1 MRYLVTGGA
10 GFIGSNTVDELVRR
24 GHSVVVLDDLS
35 SSKEDN
41 LAESRNKISFIKG
54 SITDLEVV
62 RKAVHE
68 AECVL
73 HLAARTSVPRSV
85 KDPIETNRINID
97 GTLNV
102 LVAARDARVKRVVF
116 AASSSAY
123 GETPTLPKV
132 ETMQPQ
138 PISPYGV
145 TKYVGELYGQTFGRC
160 YGLENVALRYFNIF
174 GPRQDPGSPY
184 SGVLAK
190 FCTAFLEDTQPVVFG
205 DGEQTRD
212 FTYVENAVVANLLAC
227 EAPNVSGKV
236 FNVGV
241 GGRISLNGVLRELG
255 KITGKALEA
264 KYETL
269 RDGDIRDSQADI
281 SQAREFLGY
290 EPKVTFEEGLARTF
304 EWYRVTQT
312 RPQVA
317 GFESRI
323 TCQDFRVVWSHRSA
337 ADHPAWAR
345 RSCSRTTV
353 APAFFGPARPG
364 SACLLR
370 RVHRSS
376 SPSEWCR
383 CCGYRRAGFY
393 P

>member
-1 MRYLVTGGA
+1 MRYVVTGGA

-35 SSKEDN
+35 AGREDK
-41 LAESRNKISFIKG
+41 LAEIRNKITFIKG
-54 SITDLEVV
+54 SITDIEVV
-62 RKAVHE
+62 RKAMHE
-68 AECVL
+68 AEYVM

-85 KDPIETNRINID
+85 KDPIETNKINIE

-102 LVAARDARVKRVVF
+102 LVAAKELKVKRVVF

-132 ETMQPQ
+132 ETMQPE

-145 TKYVGELYGQTFGRC
+145 TKFVGELYGQTFGRC

-190 FCTAFLEDTQPVVFG
+190 FCTAFLQGTPPSVFG

-212 FTYVENAVVANLLAC
+212 FTYVENAVQANLLAC

-241 GGRISLNGVLRELG
+241 GGRVSLNEVLRELR

-264 KYETL
+264 NYEPA
-269 RDGDIRDSQADI
+269 REGDIRDSQADI
-281 SQAREFLGY
+281 SRAREFLGY
-290 EPKVTFEEGLARTF
+290 EPQVSFEEGLARTF
-304 EWYRVTQT
+304 EWYRGTQ
-312 RPQVA
+312 A
-317 GFESRI
+317 KM
-323 TCQDFRVVWSHRSA
+323 A
-337 ADHPAWAR
+337 AK
-345 RSCSRTTV
+345 T
-353 APAFFGPARPG
+353 
-364 SACLLR
+364 
-370 RVHRSS
+370 
-376 SPSEWCR
+376 EK
-383 CCGYRRAGFY
+383 
-393 P
+393 

>member
-24 GHSVVVLDDLS
+24 GHSVVVLDDIS
-35 SSKEDN
+35 SGKEDN
-41 LAESRNKISFIKG
+41 LAEIRNKITFIKG
-54 SITDLEVV
+54 SITDIEVV
-62 RKAVHE
+62 RKAMHE
-68 AECVL
+68 AEYVL

-102 LVAARDARVKRVVF
+102 LVAAKELKVKRVVF
-116 AASSSAY
+116 AASSSVY
-123 GETPTLPKV
+123 GETATLPKV
-132 ETMQPQ
+132 ETMRPE

-212 FTYVENAVVANLLAC
+212 FTYVENAVQANLLAC
-227 EAPNVSGKV
+227 EAPNASGKV

-241 GGRISLNGVLRELG
+241 GGRISLNDVLRELG
-255 KITGKALEA
+255 RITGKTLEA
-264 KYETL
+264 KYEAP

-281 SQAREFLGY
+281 SQARVFLGY
-290 EPKVTFEEGLARTF
+290 EPQVTFKEGLARTF
-304 EWYRVTQT
+304 EWYRETQT
-312 RPQVA
+312 K
-317 GFESRI
+317 
-323 TCQDFRVVWSHRSA
+323 A
-337 ADHPAWAR
+337 AAKA
-345 RSCSRTTV
+345 
-353 APAFFGPARPG
+353 
-364 SACLLR
+364 
-370 RVHRSS
+370 
-376 SPSEWCR
+376 EK
-383 CCGYRRAGFY
+383 
-393 P
+393 